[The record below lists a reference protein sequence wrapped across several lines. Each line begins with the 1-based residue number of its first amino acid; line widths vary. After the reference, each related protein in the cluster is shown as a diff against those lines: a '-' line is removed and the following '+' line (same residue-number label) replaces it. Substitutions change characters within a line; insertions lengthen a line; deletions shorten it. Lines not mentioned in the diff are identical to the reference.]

1 MNKRV
6 ALFGLLAFV
15 STMAYAQPT
24 SVVSVEGLREF
35 LNCRHFFLMQQPPA
49 NPLEQK
55 TNARR
60 FCNADFALTYSAAT
74 KTPIYSAQFINK
86 TQAYG
91 QSNRPRPSAF
101 LPDPSLKPFEMGAI
115 ADYVGTPWKITQLTN
130 LPGGTTNNS
139 AMISN
144 TVPLTEETAQIWK
157 NLSSY
162 VASTAIYS
170 DDTVFEVNGLLFE
183 GNVTKIGISEIWV
196 PSHLYKVIF
205 STKNKTATS
214 WLIENTDE
222 HKRSERLPKPIS
234 YLDISKRVPINFMPA
249 LVIKVNE

>member
-1 MNKRV
+1 MIKTAAIV
-6 ALFGLLAFV
+6 GLTAVV
-15 STMAYAQPT
+15 STATWAQPT
-24 SVVSVEGLREF
+24 NTSNLADAREF
-35 LNCRHFFLMQQPPA
+35 LNCRHFFLMQQPPT

-55 TNARR
+55 TNAKRI
-60 FCNADFALTYSAAT
+60 CNSDYALTYSPAT

-101 LPDPSLKPFEMGAI
+101 VPDPALKPYEMAAI
-115 ADYVGTPWKITQLTN
+115 DDYVGTTWKITQLTN

-183 GNVTKIGISEIWV
+183 GNVRKIGISEIWV

-214 WLIENTDE
+214 WLIENNDE
-222 HKRSERLPKPIS
+222 HKRSDRLPKPIS
-234 YLDISKRVPINFMPA
+234 YLELSERVPINFMPA
-249 LVIKVNE
+249 LVIKVNQ